1 MSSSRRP
8 SFHFAS
14 FVPPNERPF
23 LQGLWM
29 LCRGQRRFLRVGL
42 FFKTSPW
49 PPEPSER
56 DLNPARSPA
65 TTWMRENIP
74 PKWLYRGAH
83 MCPPLR
89 LTDYKHH
96 ITIIVH
102 SHHAPSQDEFR
113 TPWGK
118 NDDTDYVK
126 HEWGAR
132 SIPMPPNL

>member
-1 MSSSRRP
+1 MRYERRRRSGCRESSLAMSSSRRP

-29 LCRGQRRFLRVGL
+29 LCRGQRRFLRVVL
-42 FFKTSPW
+42 FFKPSPW

-56 DLNPARSPA
+56 DLNPARSP
-65 TTWMRENIP
+65 
-74 PKWLYRGAH
+74 
-83 MCPPLR
+83 
-89 LTDYKHH
+89 HH